1 MTAEPQFR
9 FTNPERIV
17 ELFLYCIGELKTQD
31 DGLAPGHD
39 EAELETC
46 AFLSRAVKA
55 LAIVP
60 RDVHDVLLFELAD
73 ATEALIVTAVL
84 PAEGDVTG
92 RWIKARA
99 DVVCSELGGLE

>member
-1 MTAEPQFR
+1 MTDFDVPTE
-9 FTNPERIV
+9 ERIV
-17 ELFLYCIGELKTQD
+17 ALFNYCIGQLRVDD

-39 EAELETC
+39 EADLNTC

-55 LAIVP
+55 IAIAP

-73 ATEALIVTAVL
+73 ATEDLLTTAVL

-92 RWIKARA
+92 RWVKARV
-99 DVVCSELGGLE
+99 DVLNCQLGGLG

>member
-1 MTAEPQFR
+1 MTGFH
-9 FTNPERIV
+9 FTPVERLP
-17 ELFLYCIGELKTQD
+17 ELFMYCLDQLRVND

-55 LAIVP
+55 IAIAP
-60 RDVHDVLLFELAD
+60 RDVQDVLLFELAD

-84 PAEGDVTG
+84 PPEGDVAT
-92 RWIKARA
+92 RWAKARA
-99 DVVCSELGGLE
+99 AVVENQLGGL